1 MFNAFGQYMLNWG
14 ANQATNFAAF
24 TTLQSG
30 TPQTSFYTLYAAAV
44 AFGRDDMGRTEK
56 YSNTDLMVS
65 HRIRFGGG
73 NKSVS
78 LELNVLNLFDEDN
91 VLALVNTPAGVNP
104 SIGTLGLPVADE
116 PEALNYVLTNGI
128 VPQFNAYLNDPA
140 NPQRKDTAYGMPH
153 SFQGFRTVRFGVKFH
168 F

>member
-1 MFNAFGQYMLNWG
+1 MLNWG

-30 TPQTSFYTLYAAAV
+30 TPQTSFYTFYAAAV
-44 AFGRDDMGRTEK
+44 AYGRGDLGRTETF
-56 YSNTDLMVS
+56 SNTDLMVS

-73 NKSVS
+73 SKTVS
-78 LELNVLNLFDEDN
+78 LEFNVLNLFNEDN
-91 VLALVNTPAGVNP
+91 VLGLVNTPAGVNP

-128 VPQFNAYLNDPA
+128 VPQFNAYLNNPA
-140 NPQRKDTAYGMPH
+140 TPQVKDTAYGMPL
-153 SFQGFRTVRFGVKFH
+153 SFQSPRTIRLGVKFH